1 MKLFHPGVHRIL
13 DFATV
18 VILVLTPILSGFGG
32 LFALVLFLLAAVHLV
47 LTLVTRFSPGG
58 VGAVSFWTHGIIEI
72 VVAVALVAIPY
83 VFGFGI
89 GSPAKRAYVFL
100 GAWIF
105 LIWLLTAYRAADRAP
120 ATS

>member
-47 LTLVTRFSPGG
+47 LTLVTRFLPGG

-72 VVAVALVAIPY
+72 VVAVALVATPF

-89 GSPAKRAYVFL
+89 GSASKRAYIFLGVWVFL
-100 GAWIF
+100 V
-105 LIWLLTAYRAADRAP
+105 WLLTDYRVPERTPAAA
-120 ATS
+120 

>member
-1 MKLFHPGVHRIL
+1 MKLFGPGVHRVL
-13 DFATV
+13 DFVTV

-47 LTLVTRFSPGG
+47 LTLVTRFLPGG

-72 VVAVALVAIPY
+72 VVAVALVATPF

-89 GSPAKRAYVFL
+89 GSPSKRAYIFLGVWVFL
-100 GAWIF
+100 V
-105 LIWLLTAYRAADRAP
+105 WLLTDYRVSERTPAAA
-120 ATS
+120 